1 MVFLLSDHI
10 AIIAIIRRHETKIGI
25 QTLGLEAG
33 TSLSRGAGWRSQ
45 PWLQKFG
52 AKKLKN
58 GEFETCDVSARL
70 VQKRFFINGVTWGP
84 FK

>member
-33 TSLSRGAGWRSQ
+33 TSLSRGAG
-45 PWLQKFG
+45 
-52 AKKLKN
+52 
-58 GEFETCDVSARL
+58 
-70 VQKRFFINGVTWGP
+70 
-84 FK
+84 